1 MHPFFQSIIDL
12 VVKLMPKN
20 ISIKILPNLKSLV
33 SFNKIQ
39 ITNSDIGNN
48 VNYNDEIKSIGFN
61 WAKLDTPTKSELE
74 RLLPQALEEDFI
86 FIENEAEDFVVDFN
100 SKEKLQDTQD
110 ALHFLMP
117 LIPIE
122 DVNIWRASL
131 YLKRQFEIPTHD
143 KEQIKDLKR
152 RIIEKYGDK
161 GKNISNLCS
170 AGYLEIVLKPLYE
183 YLKKDSENEASAKNI
198 FLSKYKVIVQE
209 LPFTI
214 FVYSDMTEKSIHD
227 EIERRRQSGTKFI
240 IIHGIGKDNVRFI
253 RKTIDQLESKISI
266 KKSIKEENSIIFVK
280 IIF

>member
-1 MHPFFQSIIDL
+1 
-12 VVKLMPKN
+12 MPKN